1 MTKVEMVS
9 IRKQY
14 SLFNDPT
21 KDIDGSDLFED
32 KVNKALREID
42 DDPVDAGVIDVKY
55 SFAVEKNDY
64 IYTAMIVYEV

>member
-1 MTKVEMVS
+1 MTKVEMVT
-9 IRKQY
+9 IRKQC
-14 SLFNDPT
+14 SLFDNPK

-42 DDPVDAGVIDVKY
+42 ADPVDAEVIDVKY